1 MKNRIFIRI
10 FWMLACL
17 SGGIGNTVSAQRSE
31 PDNRPL
37 AQRSWTAVADGMPA
51 EWYATAEARQVA
63 EQVLL
68 YQRPS
73 GGWPK
78 NLAMHQPMTDAVREG
93 LSTGAPGYEAT
104 LDNNAT
110 TTEMKFMARMYEA
123 TREPRYR
130 TSFEK
135 GLDYVLEAQYD
146 NGGWPQF
153 YPLRE
158 GYYTHITFNDN
169 ATANILR
176 LLKDI
181 FDENPLYGFVAT
193 PQVKAR
199 AQRAFDKGLECILNC
214 QIVVDGG
221 PTVWCAQHDETTLE
235 PAKARAYEL
244 PSFSGS
250 ESVGLI
256 LLLMEIERPSPRVVA
271 AIEGAVRWL
280 DEHRI
285 EGIRLEQQ
293 MPDGTRDRHVVADPN
308 APSIWA
314 RFYDLETAR
323 PIFVGRDGVK
333 RAALADI
340 EYERRN
346 GYSYYSSE
354 PHKVFEAYSAWKS
367 RR

>member
-1 MKNRIFIRI
+1 MKNTFLRTI
-10 FWMLACL
+10 LTLTCL
-17 SGGIGNTVSAQRSE
+17 WGGIGGAAFAQHDPSPE
-31 PDNRPL
+31 SK
-37 AQRSWTAVADGMPA
+37 AWTEVADGMPT
-51 EWYATAEARQVA
+51 EWYATQEAARIA
-63 EQVLL
+63 GQVLL

-78 NLAMHQPMTDAVREG
+78 NLPMHHPMTGAIRRG
-93 LSTGAPGYEAT
+93 LRNNSGGYEAT
-104 LDNNAT
+104 LDNSAT

-123 TREPRYR
+123 TRDHRYR
-130 TSFEK
+130 TSFER

-176 LLKDI
+176 LLREI
-181 FDENPLYGFVAT
+181 FDDNPLYGFVAT
-193 PQVKAR
+193 DAVKAR
-199 AQRAFDKGLECILNC
+199 ARQAFERGIDCILNC
-214 QIVVDGG
+214 QIVVDGA
-221 PTVWCAQHDETTLE
+221 PTVWCAQHDEVTLA

-250 ESVGLI
+250 ESAGLA

-271 AIEGAVRWL
+271 AVEGAARWFE
-280 DEHRI
+280 EHKI
-285 EGIRLEQQ
+285 EGIRTENL
-293 MPDGTRDRHVVADPN
+293 MPDGSRDRHVVIDPA
-308 APSIWA
+308 APPIWA
-314 RFYDLETAR
+314 RFYDLETGR

-346 GYSYYSSE
+346 GYGYYSYAPQS
-354 PHKVFEAYSAWKS
+354 VLDAYPAWKS
-367 RR
+367 RVTGGE